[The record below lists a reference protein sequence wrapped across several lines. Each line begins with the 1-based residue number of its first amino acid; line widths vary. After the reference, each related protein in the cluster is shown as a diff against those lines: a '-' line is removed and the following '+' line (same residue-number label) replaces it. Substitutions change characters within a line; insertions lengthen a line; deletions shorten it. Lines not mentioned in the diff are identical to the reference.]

1 MRSDERDER
10 LQEIKQELVGLAM
23 YTIVWVA
30 LFAVVWTVMF

>member
-1 MRSDERDER
+1 MWSDERDER